1 MREPSSHRFE
11 LFTPEVRLIFA
22 FRFRLRRRN
31 LQEPI
36 SPSLICLIWR
46 KFLGPSDFQIRF
58 RTLIV
63 LEGVICQ
70 FRWSKGRFRF
80 NDSLAS
86 MSHATC
92 LRVFELIGEVAIE
105 YHMYI
110 LAYEKWH
117 AFEMNPE
124 SRTTWI
130 LALLGA
136 DLSYYWAHRAMHEV
150 NLMWSAHQAH

>member
-1 MREPSSHRFE
+1 MTCKRVTFFFSE
-11 LFTPEVRLIFA
+11 T
-22 FRFRLRRRN
+22 
-31 LQEPI
+31 
-36 SPSLICLIWR
+36 SPA
-46 KFLGPSDFQIRF
+46 
-58 RTLIV
+58 TLEDVPDVVAQVIPYFFFFIV
-63 LEGVICQ
+63 LEGLICQ

-110 LAYEKWH
+110 LAYEKFH
-117 AFEMNPE
+117 FFEMEPK

-150 NLMWSAHQAH
+150 NLMWSAHQVHHRKGSHCFFINSVMNKVCK

>member
-1 MREPSSHRFE
+1 VPDVVAQVI
-11 LFTPEVRLIFA
+11 PIF
-22 FRFRLRRRN
+22 FF
-31 LQEPI
+31 
-36 SPSLICLIWR
+36 
-46 KFLGPSDFQIRF
+46 F
-58 RTLIV
+58 IV
-63 LEGVICQ
+63 LEGLICQ

-110 LAYEKWH
+110 LAYEKFH
-117 AFEMNPE
+117 FFEMKPE

-150 NLMWSAHQAH
+150 NLMWSAHQVHHRKGSHF